1 MRDIVIALAVA
12 VAAAAAAAF
21 ISNDFYL
28 RILFTICV
36 YFLCATGMN
45 VLLGYAGQK
54 SLGQAGLFAAGA
66 YSAALLTTSADLNP
80 WLALVLAT
88 IVSAFFGLLIAAPSL
103 RVKGPSLAMVTLA
116 FGIVVEKLV
125 TESTDTFGGAMGIY
139 AIKPLTFAG
148 APLTMTGWVWFAI
161 GLSLVVHLLVRN
173 LLVGRFGRAF
183 RSIQADAIAAGAVGV
198 PVLRYKVLAFV
209 IAAVTCGLAG
219 ALVAQQNQYIN
230 SDFINF
236 NLSVFILLTVLF
248 GGSGSL
254 AGPLFGATILTL
266 LSSLLARWTWL
277 EHLVNGALLL
287 FALYAMPRGIAG
299 VVNDVL
305 ERLSSKAKTGTSVTT
320 ASSVPALPTR
330 RAEAAETKLLSAEGV
345 SKSYGG
351 VKPARDIGLNLTA
364 GHIHALIGPNG
375 AGKSTFINMLSG
387 IVRLDEG
394 RIRFRGEDLAGRPV
408 HEICALG
415 IGRTFQ
421 NLRLFRDL
429 TVLENVLLGSHGRMT
444 NGFLQSF
451 FGLGGRQEDAARRRA
466 ADILAFVGLSHVA
479 NAKAGSLPYGL
490 QRRVE
495 LARALATEP
504 HLLLLDEPAAGL
516 NPHET
521 EELGDLLLRIKDQGI
536 TMLLVEHHMDVVM
549 RISDH
554 VVVLDYGE
562 KIAEG
567 TPTSVQR
574 DPKVM
579 AAYLGSADDVAAALA
594 RPAEAMAS

>member
-1 MRDIVIALAVA
+1 MRDIVVALAVA
-12 VAAAAAAAF
+12 LGAAVLVAF
-21 ISNDFYL
+21 VGNDFYL

-45 VLLGYAGQK
+45 VLLGFAGQK

-66 YSAALLTTSADLNP
+66 YSAALLTTAADLDP
-80 WLALVLAT
+80 WLALLLSTVIAAL
-88 IVSAFFGLLIAAPSL
+88 FGILIAAPSL

-125 TESTDTFGGAMGIY
+125 TETTDVFGGAMGIY

-148 APLTMTGWVWFAI
+148 QPLTMAGWVWLAI
-161 GLSLVVHLLVRN
+161 GLSLVVHLLLRN

-183 RSIQADAIAAGAVGV
+183 RSIQADEIAAGAVGV

-209 IAAVTCGLAG
+209 VAAATCGLAG

-230 SDFINF
+230 SDFITF
-236 NLSVFILLTVLF
+236 HLSVFILLIVLF

-254 AGPLFGATILTL
+254 AGPLLGAVVLTA
-266 LSSLLARWTWL
+266 LSSFLARWSWI

-287 FALYAMPRGIAG
+287 FALYVMPRGLAG
-299 VVNDVL
+299 LLSDFGAKLRPRPVPPGPAPAGTVL
-305 ERLSSKAKTGTSVTT
+305 PRR
-320 ASSVPALPTR
+320 PAGEAARTLL
-330 RAEAAETKLLSAEGV
+330 RAEALC
-345 SKSYGG
+345 KSYGG
-351 VKPARDIGLNLTA
+351 VQPARDIGFTLET

-375 AGKSTFINMLSG
+375 AGKSTLINMLSG
-387 IVRLDEG
+387 IVRADAG
-394 RIRFRGEDLAGRPV
+394 RVTFRGQDLVRQPV
-408 HEICALG
+408 HAICRHG

-429 TVLENVLLGSHGRMT
+429 TVIENVLLGSHDRMT
-444 NGFLQSF
+444 NGFFRSL
-451 FGLGGRQEDAARRRA
+451 FGLGGAQEAAARRRA
-466 ADILAFVGLSHVA
+466 ADILAFVGLSHVGA
-479 NAKAGSLPYGL
+479 AKAGSLAYGL

-504 HLLLLDEPAAGL
+504 FLLLLDEPAAGL
-516 NPHET
+516 NPQET
-521 EELGDLLLRIKDQGI
+521 DDLGDLLLRIRDQGI
-536 TMLLVEHHMDVVM
+536 TILLVEHHMDMVM

-562 KIAEG
+562 TIAEG
-567 TPTSVQR
+567 VPAAIQR
-574 DPKVM
+574 DPRVT
-579 AAYLGSADDVAAALA
+579 AAYLGTDDGDAAAAYGRPNVAAA
-594 RPAEAMAS
+594 S